1 MEAVNTRQWTHM
13 IATHIW
19 NNELQLLPDL
29 KQWRRFPQS
38 MLFLLQKHTSQYYS
52 RTTLRIRQRGNF
64 PPLENNGWRQNSTS
78 PLSPFLRPP
87 QPTQPTAGPI
97 HPIICMPSTSE
108 SQGILEEM
116 GGGWD
121 FKDKRSQNQAPKV
134 FWAKGI
140 FGTRSWERLLSDQDC
155 LQQFCTPK
163 AYSILATASKA
174 QNLIMD
180 FMKTGPRVGLFKHNE
195 AKRKWNT
202 ILAISYPFHKT
213 KWNSHLYHL
222 QAKRQS
228 SKLTRKPGQE
238 KREVGYWILCAW
250 SQPLL
255 PESLHCIY

>member
-1 MEAVNTRQWTHM
+1 MDTHDCNTH
-13 IATHIW
+13 
-19 NNELQLLPDL
+19 L
-29 KQWRRFPQS
+29 KQWASAPTWLEAVEEIPTVHVIPS
-38 MLFLLQKHTSQYYS
+38 PETHKPILLK
-52 RTTLRIRQRGNF
+52 
-64 PPLENNGWRQNSTS
+64 NNSSDQAMWQFSTS
-78 PLSPFLRPP
+78 GEQWLKTKFDVSSFSLPS
-87 QPTQPTAGPI
+87 
-97 HPIICMPSTSE
+97 PSTANAANCWSY
-108 SQGILEEM
+108 SPNNLHAIYIWIPRHSGGDG

-140 FGTRSWERLLSDQDC
+140 FGTGSWERLHADQDC